1 MAISTLQERLGE
13 RFSYQTRRRLN
24 MLRLTLRAPTAKI
37 RMLPDFIVIGVQ
49 RGGTSSLFK
58 YLSFH
63 PEIVPSIRKEVEYFS
78 RYRGEHGFSWYKSHF
93 PLTSTRSRAHA
104 VGRRLLTFEA
114 TPTYLDHPHTPAQI
128 AEAMPATKL
137 VVLLRDPISRALSHH
152 QHMTRLRLETFPF
165 SQAVRFEEDRIREE
179 RSKVLADPLY
189 YSRPYTRYCY
199 AYRGLYATHLE
210 GWLRHFSRD
219 NFLFLRSEDFYA
231 DPSTSLGRILSFV
244 GVDPLWRPA
253 EFANYSYRQ
262 GPPAEYDDMDALTRS
277 LLEEKFAPHNQRLKE
292 LLGPEFSW

>member
-24 MLRLTLRAPTAKI
+24 MLRLSLRAPTAPM
-37 RMLPDFIVIGVQ
+37 RLLPDFIVIGVQ

-63 PEIVPSIRKEVEYFS
+63 PEIVPSIRKEIEFFS
-78 RYRGEHGFSWYKSHF
+78 RYRADHGFGWYRSHF
-93 PLTSTRSRAHA
+93 PLKSARVRAQA
-104 VGRRLLTFEA
+104 AGRKLLTFEA

-128 AEAMPATKL
+128 AQAMPEVKL
-137 VVLLRDPISRALSHH
+137 LVLLRDPIARALSHH
-152 QHMTRLRLETFPF
+152 QHMARLRLETFPF
-165 SQAVRFEEDRIREE
+165 AQAVRFEEDRIGEE
-179 RSKVLADPLY
+179 RSKVVADPLY

-199 AYRGLYATHLE
+199 AYRGLYAMHLE
-210 GWLRHFSRD
+210 GWLGRFPRD
-219 NFLFLRSEDFYA
+219 RFLFLRSEDFYA
-231 DPSTSLGRILSFV
+231 DPSAALGRILSFV
-244 GVDPLWRPA
+244 GIDPLWRPA

-262 GPPAEYDDMDALTRS
+262 GPPAEYDDMDSATRS
-277 LLEEKFAPHNQRLKE
+277 FLEEKFAPHNQRLSG